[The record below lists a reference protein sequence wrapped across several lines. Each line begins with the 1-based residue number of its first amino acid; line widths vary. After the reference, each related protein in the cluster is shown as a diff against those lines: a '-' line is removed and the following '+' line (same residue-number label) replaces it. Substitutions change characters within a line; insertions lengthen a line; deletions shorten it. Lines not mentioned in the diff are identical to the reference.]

1 MRKKYISLLLTLLAV
16 FTSCD
21 DKLDITPRGFS
32 TLNTVDDLGA
42 LLNNEWRIFD
52 NDFYHEMITGN
63 IFASYS
69 TPAEVFAV
77 KNSVEYAYIFA
88 DETVDR
94 AILCENDYR

>member
-63 IFASYS
+63 IFA
-69 TPAEVFAV
+69 
-77 KNSVEYAYIFA
+77 
-88 DETVDR
+88 
-94 AILCENDYR
+94 